1 MQKRAGARKNAKRKR
16 GRYKKDYD
24 AKEAAIQKRG
34 QYEKEANTKRARM
47 TRDVETKKGHIRK
60 EVDAK
65 NRTEQT
71 LRELFGERA
80 RLFAPPIHSV
90 PRSINLSFLSC
101 SPFFLFLF
109 LSFSSFFFLFLSFS
123 LDWICRHP
131 LEVDPN

>member
-65 NRTEQT
+65 NGTTQAS
-71 LRELFGERA
+71 RELPGKGA
-80 RLFAPPIHSV
+80 RPSVPPNRSV
-90 PRSINLSFLSC
+90 PRTSNC
-101 SPFFLFLF
+101 VSPTLFLGQ
-109 LSFSSFFFLFLSFS
+109 
-123 LDWICRHP
+123 LD
-131 LEVDPN
+131 